1 MKKSIVTTTALIILS
16 VIFFI
21 SCKNTSNNIDINSN
35 VDMSERLI
43 SVEEV
48 LTTERLAEIISPAVV
63 GISSTTAS
71 GESVGSG
78 VCVGKGGHIITN
90 AHVVVNPYTL
100 KLYLF
105 NGDVV
110 NAEQIFRDESL
121 DISILKCEKDLPYLA
136 LGNLDQVEVGEDVL
150 AVGTPISLLLK
161 HSFTKGIVS
170 ALNRTLRVSGE
181 DGDYYMQNLIQ
192 HDASLNPGNSGGP
205 LINSK
210 GEVIG
215 INTLKIS
222 STEGIGF
229 AIPSLSFK
237 SLLENYISD
246 ESYKTPYIGFFGYDA
261 EIANYYQYTNEKEG
275 VFVVDVSNNSP
286 IKQVGVES
294 GDVVFKIDDVKVS
307 NILELRN
314 ELFKHKIGDKIELHY
329 KKNGMVYVGE
339 LILQEHPVNNISN
352 NIELINEVN

>member
-1 MKKSIVTTTALIILS
+1 MKKSIIITTALIILS

-21 SCKNTSNNIDINSN
+21 SCENTNNNLDINSN

-90 AHVVVNPYTL
+90 AHVVVNPNTL

-110 NAEQIFRDESL
+110 NAKQIFRDESL
-121 DISILKCEKDLPYLA
+121 DISILKCEKNLPYLA
-136 LGNLDQVEVGEDVL
+136 LGDLDQVEVGEDVL

-205 LINSK
+205 LINSN

-246 ESYKTPYIGFFGYDA
+246 ESYKTPFIGFFGYDA

-294 GDVVFKIDDVKVS
+294 GDVVFKINNVNVS

-314 ELFKHKIGDKIELHY
+314 ELFKYKIGDKVELHY

-339 LILQEHPVNNISN
+339 LILKEHPVNNISS
-352 NIELINEVN
+352 NIELVNNAN

>member
-1 MKKSIVTTTALIILS
+1 MKRSILVVMAMIILS

-21 SCKNTSNNIDINSN
+21 SCENVNNDLGINSN
-35 VDMSERLI
+35 IDMSERLI

-48 LTTERLAEIISPAVV
+48 ITTERLAEVISPAVV
-63 GISSTTAS
+63 GISSTTEN

-90 AHVVVNPYTL
+90 AHVVVNPNSVN
-100 KLYLF
+100 LYLF
-105 NGDVV
+105 NGDIVK
-110 NAEQIFRDESL
+110 AEQIFRDESL
-121 DISILKCEKDLPYLA
+121 DISILKCEKNLPYLA
-136 LGNLDQVEVGEDVL
+136 LGDLEQVEVGEDVL

-181 DGDYYMQNLIQ
+181 NGDYYMQNLIQ

-205 LINSK
+205 LINSN

-237 SLLENYISD
+237 SLLENYIID
-246 ESYKTPYIGFFGYDA
+246 EDYKTPFIGFFGYDA
-261 EIANYYQYTNEKEG
+261 EIANYYQYTKEKEG

-286 IKQVGVES
+286 MRNIGVES
-294 GDVVFKIDDVKVS
+294 GDVVVKINDVKIS

-314 ELFKHKIGDKIELHY
+314 ELFKHKIGDKVELHY
-329 KKNGMVYVGE
+329 IKNGITYYGE
-339 LILQEHPVNNISN
+339 IVLQEHPVNNIQK
-352 NIELINEVN
+352 NIELINNLD